1 LTQLSEI
8 LAPVKTGLEK
18 VDEVISGVARS
29 EGGVMLGPLL
39 EHILLGGGGKRLRPA
54 VTLLAGRFGIYD
66 LGRLV
71 DQAAAV
77 EVLHTATLV
86 HDDTIDRA
94 RTRRNK
100 PTINAVW
107 GDSRAILLGDYLLAK
122 AAWLCAQ
129 TGNTRVVSL
138 CSQTLMV
145 ISGGELEQSAI
156 TLEVGRLRDQY
167 LRWIAAKTAALFAM
181 AAETGAILGQ
191 SPESTVQACR
201 SYGHWLGMAFQ
212 VVDDLLDFTGD
223 EAEMGKPAGSDLTQ
237 GILTLPAILYLEQHP
252 EDALSGSL
260 KNIIENLDTTRLKA
274 AAARVR
280 RSPCI
285 KEASEV
291 AEDYSEKARR
301 ALDVLPD
308 GDAKSSLLDL
318 VDYALT
324 RRK

>member
-1 LTQLSEI
+1 LAQINEI
-8 LAPVKTGLEK
+8 LSPVRDGLDRVE
-18 VDEVISGVARS
+18 DVIGAVAGS
-29 EGGVMLGPLL
+29 AGGVMLGPLL
-39 EHILLGGGGKRLRPA
+39 QHILGGGGKRLRPA
-54 VTLLAGRFGIYD
+54 ITLLAGRFGIYD

-71 DQAAAV
+71 DMASAV

-94 RTRRNK
+94 GTRRNR

-122 AAWLCAQ
+122 SAELCAL

-138 CSQTLMV
+138 CARTLMI

-156 TLEVGRLRDQY
+156 SLEVGRLRDQY
-167 LRWIAAKTAALFAM
+167 LRWIAAKTAALFEM
-181 AAETGAILGQ
+181 AAESGAILGQ
-191 SPESTVQACR
+191 CPQNTVEACR
-201 SYGHWLGMAFQ
+201 QYGHWLGMAFQ

-252 EDALSGSL
+252 EDAVTGSL
-260 KNIIENLDTTRLKA
+260 KDIIENLDTRKLMA
-274 AAARVR
+274 AAERVKK
-280 RSPCI
+280 SPCI
-285 KEASEV
+285 DEARFV
-291 AEDYSEKARR
+291 AQDYSEKARR
-301 ALDVLPD
+301 ALDGLPD
-308 GDAKSSLLDL
+308 LDARRSMLDL